1 MTTYTTYESPLGT
14 LLLVAED
21 GVIVRLALPGA
32 TPKTSWK
39 RDDASFAEARKQL
52 ADYFAG
58 KRRDFDLPLAP
69 RGTKFEM
76 KVWSALR
83 KIPYGETVSYGDIA
97 RAIGNPHGARA
108 VGQAN
113 GRNPIAIVVPCH
125 RVIASGGK
133 IGGYGGGVPAKRKLL
148 ALEQGVA

>member
-32 TPKTSWK
+32 TPEPSWS
-39 RDDASFAEARKQL
+39 RDDKGFGEAREQL

-69 RGTKFEM
+69 RGTRFEM
-76 KVWSALR
+76 KVWDALR

-97 RAIGNPHGARA
+97 RAIGNPRGARA

-113 GRNPIAIVVPCH
+113 NRNPIAIVVPCH

-148 ALEQGVA
+148 ELEQGVA

>member
-14 LLLVAED
+14 LLLVAEA
-21 GVIVRLALPGA
+21 GKIVRLALPGA
-32 TPKTSWK
+32 TPDPSWA
-39 RDDASFAEARKQL
+39 RDDKAFADARKQL

-76 KVWSALR
+76 KVWNALR
-83 KIPYGETVSYGDIA
+83 EIPYGETVSYADIA

>member
-32 TPKTSWK
+32 TPETSWA
-39 RDDASFAEARKQL
+39 RDDRAFAEARKQL

-58 KRRDFDLPLAP
+58 RRRDFDLPLAP

-83 KIPYGETVSYGDIA
+83 KIPYGETVSYADIA

>member
-1 MTTYTTYESPLGT
+1 MTTYSTFESPLGT

-21 GVIVRLALPGA
+21 GKIVRLALPGA
-32 TPKTSWK
+32 TPDTSWA
-39 RDDASFAEARKQL
+39 RDDKAFVDARKQL

-58 KRRDFDLPLAP
+58 RRRDFDLPLAP
-69 RGTKFEM
+69 RGTQFEM

-83 KIPYGETVSYGDIA
+83 KIPYGETVSYADIA